1 MAGAKPQAATLVPF
15 FAQYDRRTAVYFPTF
30 TAERWATEE
39 AAFVAAQRDAAALA
53 KRTVDVI
60 QLGEQQPEQDHAFA
74 SNQSALLSWD
84 GRPGPQADRQRVGTG
99 RSGAVVCVHVGS

>member
-60 QLGEQQPEQDHAFA
+60 QLGEQLPDKDNAFV
-74 SNQSALLSWD
+74 SNQSNSLSCTGPPGRQALRGIGHS
-84 GRPGPQADRQRVGTG
+84 TE
-99 RSGAVVCVHVGS
+99 

>member
-74 SNQSALLSWD
+74 SNQSDLLSWD
-84 GRPGPQADRQRVGTG
+84 GRAGQIG
-99 RSGAVVCVHVGS
+99 RAPSELQSLMRISYAVFCL